1 MQTPTAIDS
10 RNLKPTHESI
20 DLMTLIPTVKPM
32 LKQTDSLKQR
42 CSLKRIEIEKS
53 PCSMI
58 DCEIDSLDRIH
69 LPMLI
74 GLVKPT
80 NFASEPSSAI
90 DSMKHSADPI
100 RSVIASY
107 LRTD

>member
-1 MQTPTAIDS
+1 
-10 RNLKPTHESI
+10 
-20 DLMTLIPTVKPM
+20 
-32 LKQTDSLKQR
+32 
-42 CSLKRIEIEKS
+42 
-53 PCSMI
+53 MI
-58 DCEIDSLDRIH
+58 DCEIDSLERIH

-80 NFASEPSSAI
+80 NFANELSSVI
-90 DSMKHSADPI
+90 GSMKHSAEPI

>member
-1 MQTPTAIDS
+1 MTPI
-10 RNLKPTHESI
+10 L
-20 DLMTLIPTVKPM
+20 TVKPM

-42 CSLKRIEIEKS
+42 RSLKRIEIEKS

-58 DCEIDSLDRIH
+58 DCEIDSLERIH

-80 NFASEPSSAI
+80 NFANELSSVI
-90 DSMKHSADPI
+90 GSMKHSAEPI